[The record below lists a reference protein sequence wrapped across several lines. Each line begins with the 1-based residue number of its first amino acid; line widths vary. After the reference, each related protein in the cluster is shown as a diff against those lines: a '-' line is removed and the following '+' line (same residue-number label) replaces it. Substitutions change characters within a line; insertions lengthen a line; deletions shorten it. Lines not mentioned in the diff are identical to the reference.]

1 VSNKSIVIITAHC
14 DDDEKVNMLVDCIN
28 EIKSQGYPIIVS
40 THIKVPDFIY
50 DMVDYVIYDK
60 ENPIIY
66 YHEIEEYEFSKT
78 WLFTSYDGFYQEY
91 TLDFNH
97 AYAVLKLIKN
107 SVSIAKVNGF
117 DISHVIC
124 YDYLIKDK
132 NLLNNHIDVLNE
144 YDVYSYRFEGV
155 EVEGVSAGLFSFK
168 NDIFLQSFGD
178 VNSKKDYS
186 NCGYAIFEQF
196 LENKFLLNSA
206 KIFKRSIDEIRSE
219 NIIDKV
225 TNIGNISKSFIVK
238 DTKNI
243 ALLFLT
249 KVNNDDY
256 IYFISFHDE
265 QLTLN
270 LIISG
275 AEYRIKPNTYKS
287 NLIPVTSEQL
297 SSGIKLEIPEL
308 EILDFYNLESRYSIG
323 RIEDNNVLLKLE
335 DIKLQ

>member
-14 DDDEKVNMLVDCIN
+14 DDDEKLNMLVDCIG

-50 DMVDYVIYDK
+50 DMVDYVVYDK

-66 YHEIEEYEFSKT
+66 HYEFEEYKNCAT
-78 WLFTSYDGFYQEY
+78 WLFTSYSGFYQEY
-91 TLDFNH
+91 TFDFNH

-107 SVSIAKVNGF
+107 SVSIAKVNGY
-117 DISHVIC
+117 DISHVVC

-132 NLLNNHIDVLNE
+132 NLLNNHTDVLNE
-144 YDVYSYRFEGV
+144 YDVYSYRFEGAAT
-155 EVEGVSAGLFSFK
+155 EGVSAGLFSFK
-168 NDIFLQSFGD
+168 SDIFLQSFGD
-178 VNSKKDYS
+178 VNSKNDYS

-196 LENKFLLNSA
+196 LENKFLLNSS
-206 KIFKRSIDEIRSE
+206 KIFKRDIDEIRNE

-225 TNIGNISKSFIVK
+225 TNFGNLSKNLIVK
-238 DTKNI
+238 NNKDI

-270 LIISG
+270 LTISG
-275 AEYRIKPNTYKS
+275 VEYRIKPNTYSSK
-287 NLIPVTSEQL
+287 LIPITSEQL
-297 SSGIKLEIPEL
+297 SSGIKVEIPEL
-308 EILDFYNLESRYSIG
+308 EILDFYNLESRYSNG
-323 RIEDNNVLLKLE
+323 KIEDNNIILNLE
-335 DIKLQ
+335 DIKV